1 MRKLHL
7 RRVVRSG
14 YVNFK
19 RNGIVSFASIVV
31 MTVTLSVIAA
41 IFFVQ
46 AILSKSLTEVKERVD
61 ITVTFVTTASEESI
75 LAVKSTIEQV
85 PEVASVTYETAS
97 ERLAAFRL
105 NHQNDAL
112 TLQALSE
119 LGDTNPLGAV
129 LKIKARDTNQYES
142 IAKLFDADSVL
153 VKNSISII
161 EKVSFNQNRAI
172 IDALNDTI
180 ANVDKLSALV
190 TLVLILLSVIVTFN
204 TIRLTIHFARE
215 EIGIMRLVGAEKS
228 YVRGPFLVEGM
239 LYGVYATILTLVLCV
254 PITYWFGKNMTGFLG
269 INLFSFF
276 WSKIL
281 VLSLILLGSGIG
293 LGVISSILATRK
305 YLNK

>member
-7 RRVVRSG
+7 RRVLRSG
-14 YVNFK
+14 YTNFK

-46 AILSKSLTEVKERVD
+46 AVLSKSLTEVKERVD

-75 LAVKSTIEQV
+75 LAVKATIEQV

-180 ANVDKLSALV
+180 ANVDRLSALV

-239 LYGVYATILTLVLCV
+239 LYGVYATLLALFLYL

-269 INLFSFF
+269 LNLFSFF
-276 WSKIL
+276 WSNIL
-281 VLSLILLGSGIG
+281 KLTLILLASGIG

>member
-1 MRKLHL
+1 MKKLHL
-7 RRVVRSG
+7 RRILRSG
-14 YVNFK
+14 YTSFK
-19 RNGIVSFASIVV
+19 RSGIVSFASIVV

-46 AILSKSLTEVKERVD
+46 AVLTKSLMEVKGRVD
-61 ITVTFVTTASEESI
+61 ITVTFVTTASEESV

-85 PEVASVTYETAS
+85 PEVASVIYETAD

-105 NHQNDAL
+105 THQNDAL

-161 EKVSFNQNRAI
+161 EKVSFNQNREI
-172 IDALNDTI
+172 IDALNATI
-180 ANVDKLSALV
+180 ANIDRLAFIV
-190 TLVLILLSVIVTFN
+190 TAVLIIISVIVTFN

-239 LYGVYATILTLVLCV
+239 LYGIYATVLTLILYI
-254 PITYWFGKNMTGFLG
+254 PISYWFGAHMTGFLG
-269 INLFSFF
+269 INLFHFF
-276 WSKIL
+276 GSNIL
-281 VLSLILLGSGIG
+281 KLTAMLLASGVG
-293 LGVISSILATRK
+293 LGVVSSILATRK